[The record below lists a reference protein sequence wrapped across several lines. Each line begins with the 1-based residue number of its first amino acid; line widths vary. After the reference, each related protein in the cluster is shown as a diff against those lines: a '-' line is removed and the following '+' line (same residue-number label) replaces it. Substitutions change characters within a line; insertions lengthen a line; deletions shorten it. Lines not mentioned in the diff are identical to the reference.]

1 MAPRDDG
8 VVQPPAA
15 DRGALDRAVADLA
28 ERFRAALEPPERVG
42 AAVDAPGL
50 RARLEAPLPQR
61 GLPVD
66 EVLPELVA
74 LVEPGLVGTTAGG
87 YMGYVT
93 GGVLPAAAIA
103 QAWAVAV
110 DQNAGLW
117 ALSPAATELEQLS
130 LRWLGDLLD
139 LPHPSAT
146 FTSGAAGAN
155 LVSLAVARHWVGER
169 DGIDVNEEGVARLD
183 RLVVYGSTELH
194 FTDVKALRTL
204 GLGNRCVRL
213 VPVDAGFRIDVAELR
228 QAIERDLRDGRRP
241 GIVIASSGS
250 PNTGAA
256 DDLHAL
262 ADVCTEHRLWLH
274 VDAAFGAFFRLA
286 EATAPLVAGLERA
299 DSITVDGH
307 KWLNLP
313 NGIGFAFLRDE
324 QLHRR
329 AFVGTAAYLTRAPDS
344 GDDLHEYGVEA
355 SKPWRGAATWAALRS
370 LGRDGVVALVE
381 RSCDVAQELRRLVE
395 ASPRLEL
402 TAPVVS
408 CVTCFRY
415 RPDGWPDGSRLDDL
429 NRAIQQRLATD
440 ERVVA
445 TGGMLPSGFSLRP
458 AIVNWRTSE
467 TDVAALVEA
476 TLRAGDDLAEAA

>member
-1 MAPRDDG
+1 MAP
-8 VVQPPAA
+8 QPHRPASA
-15 DRGALDRAVADLA
+15 GEALDVAVADLA
-28 ERFRAALEPPERVG
+28 SRFRAALEPPERIG
-42 AAVDAPGL
+42 AAVDAASL
-50 RARLEAPLPQR
+50 RARLDEPLPTTGAPLE
-61 GLPVD
+61 
-66 EVLPELVA
+66 EVLPA
-74 LVEPGLVGTTAGG
+74 LVERVAPGLVGTTGGG
-87 YMGYVT
+87 YLGYVT

-103 QAWAVAV
+103 QAWAVAA

-117 ALSPAATELEQLS
+117 ALSPAATELEQLA
-130 LRWLGDLLD
+130 LRWLADLLD
-139 LPHPSAT
+139 LPHPSAI

-155 LVSLAVARHWVGER
+155 LVSLAVARHWAGAR
-169 DGIDVNEEGVARLD
+169 DGVDVNLDGVAGLQ

-204 GLGNRCVRL
+204 GLGTQCLRPIR
-213 VPVDAGFRIDVAELR
+213 VDGGFRLDVDELR
-228 QAIERDLRDGRRP
+228 AAIAQDTADGRRP
-241 GIVIASSGS
+241 GIVIGSSGS

-262 ADVCTEHRLWLH
+262 ADVCAEHGLWLH
-274 VDAAFGAFFRLA
+274 VDAAFGAFFRLY
-286 EATAPLVAGLERA
+286 EGTAPLVAGLERA

-324 QLHRR
+324 RLHHETF
-329 AFVGTAAYLTRAPDS
+329 AGTAAYLTRAPGS

-355 SKPWRGAATWAALRS
+355 SRPWRGAATWAALKH
-370 LGRDGVVALVE
+370 LGREGVAELVR
-381 RSCDVAQELRRLVE
+381 RSCEVAQELGRLVE
-395 ASPRLEL
+395 AAPRLEL

-415 RPDGWPDGSRLDDL
+415 RPDGWNDGDRLDEL
-429 NRAIQQRLATD
+429 NRAIQQRLAHS

-458 AIVNWRTSE
+458 AIVNWRTAPA
-467 TDVAALVEA
+467 DVAALVEE
-476 TLRAGDDLAEAA
+476 TVRAGDELAGAA

>member
-1 MAPRDDG
+1 MPHDAD
-8 VVQPPAA
+8 PAA
-15 DRGALDRAVADLA
+15 LDAAVADLA
-28 ERFRAALEPPERVG
+28 TRFRAALEPPDRVG
-42 AAVDAPGL
+42 VAVDAAGL
-50 RARLEAPLPQR
+50 RARLDEPLPER
-61 GLPVD
+61 GLRVD
-66 EVLPELVA
+66 EVLPALAERVA
-74 LVEPGLVGTTAGG
+74 PGLVGTTAGG
-87 YMGYVT
+87 YLGYVT
-93 GGVLPAAAIA
+93 GGVLPAAAVA

-117 ALSPAATELEQLS
+117 ALSPAATELEQLT
-130 LRWLGDLLD
+130 LRWLADLLG
-139 LPHPSAT
+139 LPHASAT

-155 LVSLAVARHWVGER
+155 LVSLAVARHWAGAR
-169 DGIDVNEEGVARLD
+169 DGVDVNADGAAALGD
-183 RLVVYGSTELH
+183 LVVYGSTELH

-204 GLGNRCVRL
+204 GLGTRCLRPIPVGADFRL
-213 VPVDAGFRIDVAELR
+213 DVAELR
-228 QAIERDLRDGRRP
+228 AALAEDVASGRRP

-262 ADVCTEHRLWLH
+262 ADVCAEHGLWLH

-299 DSITVDGH
+299 DSVTVDGH

-313 NGIGFAFLRDE
+313 NGIGFAFLRDAR
-324 QLHRR
+324 LHHETF
-329 AFVGTAAYLTRAPDS
+329 AGTASYLTRAPDS

-355 SKPWRGAATWAALRS
+355 SRAWRGAATWAALKS
-370 LGRDGVVALVE
+370 LGREGVAELVT
-381 RSCDVAQELRRLVE
+381 RSCAVAQELGRLVE

-415 RPDGWPDGSRLDDL
+415 RPAGWDDGERLDEL
-429 NRAIQQRLATD
+429 NRAIQQRLAQN

-467 TDVAALVEA
+467 ADVAALVEE
-476 TLRAGDDLAEAA
+476 TVRAGDELAGAA